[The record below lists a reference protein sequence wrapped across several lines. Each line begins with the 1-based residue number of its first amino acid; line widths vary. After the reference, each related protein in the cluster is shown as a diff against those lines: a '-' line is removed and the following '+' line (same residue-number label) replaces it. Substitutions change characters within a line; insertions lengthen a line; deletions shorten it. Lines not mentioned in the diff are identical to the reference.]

1 MRNTLVGS
9 YFGEIGCILGGIRR
23 AGVMAITTCELRCL
37 SKRNL
42 NLLLSQSPE
51 VGEDLRRVAR
61 ARMKEARKTQTINAT
76 KYSQQIAK
84 PQQIRR
90 SSLLNALNQTESSH
104 EAIGDG
110 SNDGNSRAMVQ
121 ELTPKRIKKM
131 REKLD
136 EVKFDELE
144 ETSKAF
150 SELKTDLNV
159 AARKLSLTSGI
170 MMAGTHIKPDKKTI
184 EQMNMT
190 TDLPLIAP
198 DDKGT
203 FVAENKRHCQNEE
216 FSPKQQHSTSS
227 FADKDLLSTTI
238 QNTKGAKTC
247 SGNQS
252 DYQNLTLQTDVSTL
266 EHILPTE
273 ILSTLSSEDISKINS
288 FIAQTVVHMVKIKT
302 NELCTTMMENSLQVM
317 EQMKEKWKGDAS
329 SSCTPHLSSLPSSS
343 SSSPSSPTFLVE
355 TDKSTEKKLH

>member
-136 EVKFDELE
+136 E
-144 ETSKAF
+144 
-150 SELKTDLNV
+150 
-159 AARKLSLTSGI
+159 
-170 MMAGTHIKPDKKTI
+170 
-184 EQMNMT
+184 
-190 TDLPLIAP
+190 
-198 DDKGT
+198 
-203 FVAENKRHCQNEE
+203 
-216 FSPKQQHSTSS
+216 
-227 FADKDLLSTTI
+227 
-238 QNTKGAKTC
+238 
-247 SGNQS
+247 
-252 DYQNLTLQTDVSTL
+252 
-266 EHILPTE
+266 
-273 ILSTLSSEDISKINS
+273 
-288 FIAQTVVHMVKIKT
+288 
-302 NELCTTMMENSLQVM
+302 
-317 EQMKEKWKGDAS
+317 
-329 SSCTPHLSSLPSSS
+329 
-343 SSSPSSPTFLVE
+343 
-355 TDKSTEKKLH
+355 